1 MQIADSTNF
10 PNAVFL
16 GTFEDGSD
24 EWHEVRSDGI
34 GGSEIGTIMGLN
46 PWESAYALWAK
57 RTGQIENN
65 FTGNT
70 ATEVGKWLEGPIIDR
85 FAQKHPELEVFSA
98 GTYASKEMRFLHAN
112 PDALARH
119 RETGEWFVIEAKT
132 AKYPW
137 ESVPAHYISQV
148 QHYMDV
154 MGIARAYVVGLVGM
168 EPYEELI
175 EADTFQQAA
184 QRDLAF
190 AFWQNL
196 QEYTRPAWDGS
207 EQTYQAV
214 RAMHPLIEDREVDL
228 GQLGIDLLAAQKIAD
243 AAYTK
248 LTEYKSQVLDAMGYA
263 KSGYVQVDSGKTL
276 KVASRQIRGGYPAL
290 IVNKKGI

>member
-10 PNAVFL
+10 PEAVFL

-24 EWHEVRSDGI
+24 EWHEIRSDGI

-70 ATEVGKWLEGPIIDR
+70 ATEVGKWLEAPILAR
-85 FAQKHPELEVFSA
+85 FAEKHPELEVFSA
-98 GTYASKEMRFLHAN
+98 GTYASKSLPFLHAN

-137 ESVPAHYISQV
+137 ESIPVHYLCQV
-148 QHYMDV
+148 QHYMWV
-154 MGIARAYVVGLVGM
+154 MGIKRSYVVGLVGM
-168 EPYEELI
+168 EPFEQI
-175 EADTFQQAA
+175 VEAEVFQQEA
-184 QRDLAF
+184 QRDIAVK
-190 AFWQNL
+190 FWVHL
-196 QEYTRPAWDGS
+196 QEFTKPAWDGS

-214 RAMHPLIEDREVDL
+214 RQMHPLIEDRELDL
-228 GQLGIDLLAAQKIAD
+228 GMLGLDLIHAQKAAD
-243 AAYTK
+243 EAYSQ
-248 LTEYKSQVLDAMGYA
+248 LNLMKSQVLDKMGYA